1 MTSIVSSLNIPSY
14 LERDPE
20 VQRMVEEIRREE
32 ERMERLQVEV
42 RERLER
48 LASCL
53 PQKYWSERRRSG

>member
-53 PQKYWSERRRSG
+53 PQKCWSERRRRG